1 MRDEQV
7 QKKGS
12 VVVSKTYRVALEG
25 VKEGFARE
33 FVVGELATLF
43 KRAAEQVEPL
53 IDARGTVVKKGVDLS
68 TARKYQEA
76 LERRGCACSIEAEGV
91 FAADATQVLRRYS
104 SKEHE
109 EFFASKTAPSRSSV
123 KKEAVALQ
131 LREMDAKPEMVREEA
146 PVPMTGN
153 PYATPDAPV
162 ADFSGESD
170 QTIRDVAKYQRM
182 LLMIILA
189 SVASNALARTSPG
202 ILAWVILLGVG
213 LFSLWAVYRLCR
225 ALELSAVLWVI
236 LMFIPLLNLL
246 GMLYI
251 NQKATGFLK
260 EQGLS
265 VGLLGAKV

>member
-1 MRDEQV
+1 M
-7 QKKGS
+7 
-12 VVVSKTYRVALEG
+12 SKTYRIALDG
-25 VKEGFARE
+25 VKEGFVRE
-33 FVVGELATLF
+33 FVVGQLATLF
-43 KRAAEQVEPL
+43 KRSAEEVEPL
-53 IDARGTVVKKGVDLS
+53 IDARGTVVKKGVDLP

-109 EFFASKTAPSRSSV
+109 EFFASKAAPSRSSA
-123 KKEAVALQ
+123 KKEAVAPQ
-131 LREMDAKPEMVREEA
+131 SREMGAKPGIASEEA
-146 PVPMTGN
+146 PIPVTDN

-162 ADFSGESD
+162 ADFSDDSD

-182 LLMIILA
+182 LLISILA
-189 SVASNALARTSPG
+189 SVGSNALARTSPG

-260 EQGLS
+260 EHGLS